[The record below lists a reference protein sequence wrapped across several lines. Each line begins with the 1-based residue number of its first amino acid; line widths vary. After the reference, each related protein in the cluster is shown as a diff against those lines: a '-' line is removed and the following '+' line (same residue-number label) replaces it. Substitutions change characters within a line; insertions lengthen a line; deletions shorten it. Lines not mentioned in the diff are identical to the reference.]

1 MRDSD
6 LKSKLANLTPQEKH
20 DLASYL
26 GISLTTKTGNDDEGD
41 NSEAQD

>member
-6 LKSKLANLTPQEKH
+6 LKSKLANLTPQERH
-20 DLASYL
+20 DLASFL
-26 GISLTTKTGNDDEGD
+26 GISHTTDAGNDQEED